1 MTKNPEVTIKMQN
14 GEEIKIKLY
23 PKKAPNTVRNFIELI
38 KTDYYDGLKFHRVI
52 KDFMVQGG
60 CPDGTGMG
68 NPGYAIKGEFS
79 ANGFDNDLS
88 HKRGVIS
95 MARSAAPDSA
105 GSQFFIVHQD
115 SLHLDGK
122 YAAFGEV
129 VEGVDVVD
137 QIAEVDTGA
146 RDMPREDQIMES
158 VEVDTFGEEYEKAE
172 KI

>member
-14 GEEIKIKLY
+14 GDEIKIELY
-23 PKKAPNTVRNFIELI
+23 PTKAPNTVRNFIELI
-38 KTDYYDGLKFHRVI
+38 KANYYDGLKFHRVI
-52 KDFMVQGG
+52 KGFMIQGG

-68 NPGYAIKGEFS
+68 NPGYSIAGEFS

-88 HKRGVIS
+88 HQRGVIS

-122 YAAFGEV
+122 YAAFGKVIAGMET
-129 VEGVDVVD
+129 VD
-137 QIAEVDTGA
+137 QIADSKTGA
-146 RDMPREDQIMES
+146 RDLPQAEQIMES
-158 VEVDTFGEEYEKAE
+158 VEVDTFGEEYEKAA
-172 KI
+172 KL

>member
-14 GEEIKIKLY
+14 GEEIKIELY

-52 KDFMVQGG
+52 KGFMVQGG

-129 VEGVDVVD
+129 VEGMDVVD